1 MTALN
6 LPAHGTNNWD
16 VQVNNAFYALEDRL
30 DLLKGWVVVPV
41 PGSSTATGVLGQ
53 VAIDSTYLY
62 ICIANN
68 TWRRV
73 TLAAW

>member
-1 MTALN
+1 MTQLN

-30 DLLKGWVVVPV
+30 DLLKGWQVAPV
-41 PGSSTATGVLGQ
+41 PGSPTANGSLGQ
-53 VAIDSTYLY
+53 VAIDGVYLY
-62 ICIANN
+62 LCVAPN

-73 TLAAW
+73 TLASW